1 MGLHTS
7 PPEVDRGTE
16 VSTAMQSLA
25 TGFRRATLC
34 RFHDGKGTLAHEA
47 DVSAESPP
55 PRQDARIPGAHE
67 DQGRAQGVEAA
78 QGKGSQTAHGLE
90 ARSSS
95 PPPHAFPRHER
106 LTSSAEFQALFQG
119 GKRIDRRSLIVLW
132 RDTGES
138 RRAGFAVSRQVRGA
152 VRRNRA
158 RRRMRE
164 AYRKIRE
171 TAPAGA
177 ALVVIA
183 RPAVLTASFASLV
196 AELREALLA
205 IPGRRSPA

>member
-1 MGLHTS
+1 M
-7 PPEVDRGTE
+7 E
-16 VSTAMQSLA
+16 SLA

-47 DVSAESPP
+47 DVSAESTP
-55 PRQDARIPGAHE
+55 PRQDPRIPGAHE
-67 DQGRAQGVEAA
+67 DQRRAQGVETA
-78 QGKGSQTAHGLE
+78 QGEGSQTAHGLE

-95 PPPHAFPRHER
+95 PPHGFPRHER
-106 LTSSAEFQALFQG
+106 LTTSADFQALFQG

-158 RRRMRE
+158 RRRLRE
-164 AYRKIRE
+164 AYRKVRE
-171 TAPAGA
+171 TAPARA

-183 RPAVLTASFASLV
+183 RPAVLTAPFSSLV
-196 AELREALLA
+196 SELRDAFLA
-205 IPGRRSPA
+205 IPGRRSRA